1 MKGILMKLF
10 SVLALGLTL
19 GLLQPAAFAN
29 DLFQLSW
36 CGRVYY
42 TGANGKV
49 VSKRFTEKDV
59 IRVIARNNG
68 IDPRGLVLVYRPN
81 AYDTAVVV
89 KATGEVIADYQQI
102 PDITA
107 PDQKVDVTSTDGVT
121 TVRQAYLFDETHG
134 SFGGQQI
141 GTIFGIEKQRRDP
154 NDGEHVTSE
163 HFHGTFQFAIPEAD
177 NPDWQQGVYRGTFVT
192 GRRIVDRTTN

>member
-1 MKGILMKLF
+1 MKLF
-10 SVLALGLTL
+10 PLLILGLTL
-19 GLLQPAAFAN
+19 GLVQPAAFAN
-29 DLFQLSW
+29 DLFLLHW
-36 CGRVYY
+36 RGRVYY
-42 TGANGKV
+42 TAANGKV
-49 VSKRFTEKDV
+49 ASKRFTEKDV

-102 PDITA
+102 PDVTA
-107 PDQKVDVTSTDGVT
+107 PDQKVDVTSADGVT
-121 TVRQAYLFDETHG
+121 TVRQAYLFDEMHG

-154 NDGEHVTSE
+154 NDNEHVISE
-163 HFHGTFQFAIPEAD
+163 HFHGTFQFAIPEPD
-177 NPDWQQGVYRGTFVT
+177 NPDWQQGVYRGSFVT